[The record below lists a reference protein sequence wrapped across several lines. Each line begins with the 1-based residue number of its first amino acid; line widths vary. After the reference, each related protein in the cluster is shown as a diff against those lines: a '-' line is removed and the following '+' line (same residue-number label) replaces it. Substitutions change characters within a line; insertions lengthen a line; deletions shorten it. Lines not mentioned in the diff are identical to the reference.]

1 MSPLL
6 LAANHCSPLEVVAA
20 LGRGDDV
27 NEINEHGTTALHV
40 AVSGHD
46 IPVIR
51 ILLLNGANVDA
62 HERRRT
68 PLHEVCTAHLTNQM
82 CDHSGKA
89 DRELREVLQIL
100 VKAGADI
107 NWKNPRGETALRWC
121 SEWGQSVVVAEL
133 LSLGADPNIP
143 DHKGVSPLAAAL
155 KSRHDENA
163 AILVRAGA
171 VRTAVALPHPE
182 LTDRAKAALAALPA
196 ADRRLALLR
205 LVDDGVLGV
214 DLVKIA
220 WQDGILTQDEYVT
233 VLVDQVKIYQE
244 QHDMG
249 ALSAHDLDDLVTTG
263 ALTQDERDV
272 IITKE

>member
-1 MSPLL
+1 MDTSHYHPFNRLGSSGPRMSPLL

-89 DRELREVLQIL
+89 DRELREVL
-100 VKAGADI
+100 
-107 NWKNPRGETALRWC
+107 
-121 SEWGQSVVVAEL
+121 QSVVVAEL